1 MIERFITQL
10 SKELELPRELQPKS
24 PGVYVLPLE
33 VDLSITFTEKDGV
46 IYFHS
51 VVAPVPP
58 GSQEAFLESML
69 LANLFGQGTYG
80 ATLGLDEEAKN
91 IVLQRTFDYPLDYR
105 QFRDHVEDFVNA
117 LDLWR
122 EEAQPKV

>member
-1 MIERFITQL
+1 MIERFMAQF
-10 SKELELPRELQPKS
+10 SKELELPRDLEPKS

-33 VDLSITFTEKDGV
+33 TDLSITFTEKEGV

-51 VVAPVPP
+51 VVAFAPT
-58 GSQEAFLESML
+58 SNQEAFFEKML

-80 ATLGLDEEAKN
+80 ATLGLDEEGKN
-91 IVLQRTFDYPLDYR
+91 IVLQRTIDYPLDYR
-105 QFRDHVEDFVNA
+105 QFRDHVEDFINA

-122 EEAQPKV
+122 EEAGV